1 MRKSIVL
8 SVATAFLLCAG
19 TSSISAHAQDTA
31 TDQTPTFYHPT
42 PGTYVN
48 GWPRFTIHYPKD
60 WVERRPAAIENY
72 KASVPGPVPY
82 PSFLVM
88 VGYPV
93 PLDKVADAVVTAV
106 KSYATDVTL
115 ISDKPSQ
122 LRDGTPA
129 RELELR
135 MVVNGVPR
143 NSFDVATRK
152 GDVLIHTVVTSITG
166 TIGEDLKA
174 IPYSM
179 EFRPEKDKPVE
190 VPPDVEAFFKAAM
203 SNRLSHD
210 LAKIMADYSDRY
222 LNSGMRKGEMG
233 RFLQPYIGSL
243 MSERVVITDFVP
255 GGDRAYYTGFVVSNF
270 GTLQA
275 GETSIVK
282 ENGEWKLYGNQR
294 DPAP

>member
-1 MRKSIVL
+1 MKRIIVL
-8 SVATAFLLCAG
+8 LLIMTALSLTPGWFAPSLAQSATN
-19 TSSISAHAQDTA
+19 
-31 TDQTPTFYHPT
+31 DQTPTFYRLV

-48 GWPRFTIHYPKD
+48 PWPRFTIHYPKD
-60 WVERRPAAIENY
+60 WVERRPMAIENY
-72 KASVPGPVPY
+72 RASVPGPVPS
-82 PSFLVM
+82 PSLVVM

-93 PLDKVADAVVTAV
+93 PLEKVADAVITAV
-106 KSYATDVTL
+106 KSYATDVIL
-115 ISDKPSQ
+115 VSDKPSR

-152 GDVLIHTVVTSITG
+152 GDVLIHTVVTSVTG

-179 EFRPEKDKPVE
+179 EFQPDKDKPVE
-190 VPPDVEAFFKAAM
+190 LPPDVEAFFKAAM

-210 LAKIMADYSDRY
+210 LARIMADYSDRY
-222 LNSGMRKGEMG
+222 LNSGMKKGEMG

-243 MSERVVITDFVP
+243 TSERAVITDFVP
-255 GGDRAYYTGFVVSNF
+255 AGDRAYYTGFVVSNL
-270 GTLQA
+270 GTFQA
-275 GETSIVK
+275 GETSIIK